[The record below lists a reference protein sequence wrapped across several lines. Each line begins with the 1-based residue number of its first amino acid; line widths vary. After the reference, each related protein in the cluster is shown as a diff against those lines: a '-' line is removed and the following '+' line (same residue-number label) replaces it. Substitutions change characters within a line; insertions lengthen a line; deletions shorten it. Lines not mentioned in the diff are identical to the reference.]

1 MRPQD
6 RRALLIGAGI
16 VAGAVL
22 ALRGVPAVWGSLA
35 NARETMSGRADL
47 LARAEADVLQ
57 ADALKDS
64 AAVIR
69 SKVLRLAPRLLS
81 GAREADATA
90 DLTLRLKRAAADNRV
105 RVERTSALPD
115 SGQAGGLRPVSLRA
129 TLEGDSRGTLAL
141 LGALARSNVVL
152 TTTDLRITPANPAA
166 AASVAEV
173 LRLEMTV
180 RGWYLPR
187 AESQR

>member
-1 MRPQD
+1 MRSRD
-6 RRALLIGAGI
+6 RRALMWASI
-16 VAGAVL
+16 VAGALL
-22 ALRGVPAVWGSLA
+22 ALRAVPAAWGTLTET
-35 NARETMSGRADL
+35 RETMSAQAEL
-47 LARAEADVLQ
+47 LARAEVDVLQ

-69 SKVLRLAPRLLS
+69 IKVLRLAPRLLS

-105 RVERTSALPD
+105 RVERTSALSD
-115 SGQAGGLRPVSLRA
+115 SGQVRGLRPVSLRA
-129 TLEGDSRGTLAL
+129 SLEGDSRGTLAV

-152 TTTDLRITPANPAA
+152 TTTDLRITPTNPAA

-187 AESQR
+187 PEARR